1 MPQIDWPS
9 PHSDALRDCL
19 ARGMSFAEAA
29 GAVNARFNTS
39 YTRSAALGRAKRM
52 GLTSSRR
59 PPEAQKAPRQIKIPP
74 LQERRESRE
83 PAAAQVIKPFTSAEG
98 VSLRCIQIVPRHLT
112 LVELE
117 AGDCRYPY
125 GGDAENETITFCG
138 HPRRDGSSYC
148 AGHLNLTR
156 GPGTASERA
165 AVAICL
171 RLVRAA

>member
-29 GAVNARFNTS
+29 GAINARFDTS
-39 YTRSAALGRAKRM
+39 YTRNAALGRAKRM

-59 PPEAQKAPRQIKIPP
+59 PAEAQKAPRQIKIPP
-74 LQERRESRE
+74 LQGVANSRTCCG
-83 PAAAQVIKPFTSAEG
+83 QVIKPFTSAEG
-98 VSLRCIQIVPRHLT
+98 VSLRCIQIMPRHLA

-165 AVAICL
+165 AVAVCL